1 MNQPPPGSAGGYP
14 GSSGAGSQFQE
25 FFNQGNGGFTFR
37 TTSFGGPGGS
47 GSASGGGFS
56 PDILQD
62 MMGQFFGG
70 SGGGFN
76 FGSFGGGGGSG
87 GGFNFG
93 GSQPS
98 ADGTKQKRRSNQQSS
113 TKENTSKSSKSDPAY
128 DAKKENKDPIVVK
141 VDCTLEDL
149 YKGVTKNMKVKNDV
163 ASASSSGK
171 PSSSMG
177 DKKKKPIE
185 KTFPVEVKAGYKKG
199 TKINFP
205 SSQDFPRKV
214 VFEINQVPHRYF
226 ERIGDDLKWIC
237 KLTQK
242 QLEKGVKVKVPL
254 LDGETLVV
262 NTRDY
267 PQIKDGTRLPFEGKG
282 MPSSKNP
289 DKKGSLIIKF
299 QVTDGAES
307 KD

>member
-98 ADGTKQKRRSNQQSS
+98 GGTKQKRRANQKSS
-113 TKENTSKSSKSDPAY
+113 TKENTSKSSTSDPAH
-128 DAKKENKDPIVVK
+128 DANKESKDPIVIK

-163 ASASSSGK
+163 ASASGSGK

-242 QLEKGVKVKVPL
+242 QLDKGVKVKVPL

-289 DKKGSLIIKF
+289 EKKGSLIIKL
-299 QVTDGAES
+299 QVTDGTES
-307 KD
+307 NV